1 MTMKSR
7 LKNNWHL
14 KLISLLFAIGLWY
27 YVVMDKNPTTTA
39 NYKNIEVTI
48 KSEDYLTKRNLAIV
62 DPIEPVVNVELRG
75 TIKKLNEIKRSDI
88 IVTADMYGV
97 TGDSAEIDLKYTV
110 PDGVT
115 IVNKSHDKMTFKFD
129 EEVEKSFP
137 IKVDTIGELPSNN
150 MQLIEAEPVPKEV
163 KISGFKKE
171 VAKIDK
177 DQVKVTLDL
186 SVITESG
193 KITKDIEVYDRNGDP
208 MKNLIMDNTKAT
220 VNIYISSSKQVSI
233 KPVVKNEP
241 ENFSMSDLKLSKDKV
256 TILGEEKI
264 LKNITEVNTE
274 PIDLQGIT
282 SNATLKVK
290 LDLPEGV
297 TLLTGENGE
306 ETIDVQIITHSEETG
321 VTSKRL
327 VKELSELKIL
337 NNDENSGVLF
347 PNSENDID
355 IDIYGA
361 EEKIKNIK
369 VDDII
374 LSIDIKGL
382 KQGKHDVTIQ
392 AESIEGVDNIIISPS
407 KITIEIE

>member
-1 MTMKSR
+1 MKSK

-48 KSEDYLTKRNLAIV
+48 RNEDYLTKRNLAIV
-62 DPIEPVVNVELRG
+62 EPTEPVVNVELRG
-75 TIKKLNEIKRSDI
+75 NIKKLNDIKRSDI

-115 IVNKSHDKMTFKFD
+115 IVNKSQDKMTFKFD
-129 EEVEKSFP
+129 EEVTDKFP
-137 IKVDTIGELPSNN
+137 VKVETIGELPSNS
-150 MQLIEAEPVPKEV
+150 MQLIEAEAVPKEV
-163 KISGFKKE
+163 KISGFRKE
-171 VAKIDK
+171 IAKIDK
-177 DQVKVTLDL
+177 DKVKVTLDL

-193 KITKDIEVYDRNGDP
+193 KITKDIEVYDKNGDL
-208 MKNLIMDNTKAT
+208 MKDLIMDKTKAT
-220 VNIYISSSKQVSI
+220 INIYIANSKQVSI
-233 KPVVKNEP
+233 KPVIKNEP

-264 LKNITEVNTE
+264 IKDITEISTE
-274 PIDLQGIT
+274 PIDLEGVT
-282 SNATLKVK
+282 GNATLKVK

-306 ETIDVQIITHSEETG
+306 DTIDVQIFTNTEETG
-321 VTSKRL
+321 ISSKRL
-327 VKELSELKIL
+327 VKKLSDLQIV
-337 NNDENSGVLF
+337 NNENNSGILF
-347 PNSENDID
+347 TNSETDIN
-355 IDIYGA
+355 IDIYGL
-361 EEKIKNIK
+361 EDSIKNIK

-374 LSIDIKGL
+374 LSIDVKNL
-382 KQGKHDVTIQ
+382 EKGKHEVPIKV
-392 AESIEGVDNIIISPS
+392 ESIEGVSNITINPS
-407 KITIEIE
+407 KVNIEIE

>member
-48 KSEDYLTKRNLAIV
+48 KSEDYLTKRDLAIV

-171 VAKIDK
+171 IAKIDK

-193 KITKDIEVYDRNGDP
+193 KITKDIEVYDRNGDS

>member
-186 SVITESG
+186 SIITESG

>member
-1 MTMKSR
+1 MTMKSK

-48 KSEDYLTKRNLAIV
+48 RNEDYLTKRNLAIV
-62 DPIEPVVNVELRG
+62 EPTEPVVNVELRG
-75 TIKKLNEIKRSDI
+75 NIKKLNDIKRSDI

-115 IVNKSHDKMTFKFD
+115 IVNKSQDKMTFKFD
-129 EEVEKSFP
+129 EEVTDKFP
-137 IKVDTIGELPSNN
+137 VKVETIGELPSNS
-150 MQLIEAEPVPKEV
+150 MQLIEAEAVPKEV
-163 KISGFKKE
+163 KISGFRKE
-171 VAKIDK
+171 IAKIDK
-177 DQVKVTLDL
+177 DKVKVTLDL

-193 KITKDIEVYDRNGDP
+193 KITKDIEVYDKNGDL
-208 MKNLIMDNTKAT
+208 MKDLIMDKTKAT
-220 VNIYISSSKQVSI
+220 INIYIANSKQVSI
-233 KPVVKNEP
+233 KPVIKNEP

-264 LKNITEVNTE
+264 IKDITEISTE
-274 PIDLQGIT
+274 PIDLEGVT
-282 SNATLKVK
+282 GNATLKVK

-306 ETIDVQIITHSEETG
+306 DTIDVQIFTNTEETG
-321 VTSKRL
+321 ISSKRL
-327 VKELSELKIL
+327 VKKLSDLQIV
-337 NNDENSGVLF
+337 NNENNSGILF
-347 PNSENDID
+347 TNSETDIN
-355 IDIYGA
+355 IDIYGL
-361 EEKIKNIK
+361 EDSIKNIK

-374 LSIDIKGL
+374 LSIDVKNL
-382 KQGKHDVTIQ
+382 EKGKHEVPIKV
-392 AESIEGVDNIIISPS
+392 ESIEGVSNITINPS
-407 KITIEIE
+407 KVNIEIE